1 MKKVYSFLIV
11 LLPLQ
16 WLALYWIKKN
26 PTWVDSFFSQNF
38 YPYLFKAHRFF
49 FEKLP
54 FSFGDL
60 FYAVILVL
68 FIGSCIQLIKQP
80 RKRSIPFL
88 FKGLAI
94 SSLIILAF
102 QISWGLNYYRI
113 PLHESLHYDLR
124 YNEDELTITLE
135 KLIETTNELHQ
146 RLTSSDSVAVQIPYT
161 KEVLLKM
168 MEKNFSYDNEMY
180 PVQPFVKNSLWSTLL
195 SYMGYAGYLNPF
207 TLESQVNKHIPKLN
221 YITTL
226 AHEMAHQLGIGAENE
241 ANFIAFSTTINH
253 SDPFIQYSGYSFAF
267 QYCYVELYKANPEK
281 AKELITRLNPG
292 IIKNFRVLSAFWQKY
307 QNPLEPY
314 LKKGYDSYLKAN
326 GQALGIQSYNAM
338 VALVI
343 AHSKENSYSLDKFY

>member
-1 MKKVYSFLIV
+1 
-11 LLPLQ
+11 
-16 WLALYWIKKN
+16 
-26 PTWVDSFFSQNF
+26 
-38 YPYLFKAHRFF
+38 
-49 FEKLP
+49 
-54 FSFGDL
+54 
-60 FYAVILVL
+60 
-68 FIGSCIQLIKQP
+68 
-80 RKRSIPFL
+80 
-88 FKGLAI
+88 
-94 SSLIILAF
+94 
-102 QISWGLNYYRI
+102 
-113 PLHESLHYDLR
+113 
-124 YNEDELTITLE
+124 
-135 KLIETTNELHQ
+135 
-146 RLTSSDSVAVQIPYT
+146 
-161 KEVLLKM
+161 
-168 MEKNFSYDNEMY
+168 
-180 PVQPFVKNSLWSTLL
+180 
-195 SYMGYAGYLNPF
+195 MGYAGYLNPF

-292 IIKNFRVLSAFWQKY
+292 IIKNFRALSAFWQKY